1 MGPLNNPLLCAIIHQ
16 TQECVVPSYGTDQ
29 GLEDYLMLT
38 GRELPDGANPTVLRH
53 WGTQYVDSFEDMYC
67 GVALSPDNSFP
78 RDLWPVVPER
88 VEHAAYEAAL
98 AYAEGVPLFG
108 GGGTSGGQVIKERVD
123 GLEVQYAAPTGDWW
137 GASRFIWPLA
147 YSLLLPFLCLPQ
159 EDDGKGCVGRGAAFV
174 V

>member
-1 MGPLNNPLLCAIIHQ
+1 M
-16 TQECVVPSYGTDQ
+16 PSYGTDQ

-53 WGTQYVDSFEDMYC
+53 WGTQYVDSFEDLYC

-88 VEHAAYEAAL
+88 VEYAAYEAAL
-98 AYAEGVPLFG
+98 AYAEGVTLFG

-123 GLEVQYAAPTGDWW
+123 VLEIQYAAPTGDWW
-137 GASRFIWPLA
+137 GANRFIWPLA

-159 EDDGKGCVGRGAAFV
+159 EGDGKGCVGGGAAFV

>member
-1 MGPLNNPLLCAIIHQ
+1 M
-16 TQECVVPSYGTDQ
+16 PSYGTNE
-29 GLEDYLMLT
+29 GLVLYLAQS
-38 GRELPDGANPTVLRH
+38 GRELPVGITADEARW
-53 WGTQYVDSFEDMYC
+53 WGTIYTDSFEDLYC

-123 GLEVQYAAPTGDWW
+123 VLEVQYAAPTGDWW
-137 GASRFIWPLA
+137 GANRFIWPLA

-159 EDDGKGCVGRGAAFV
+159 EDDGKGCVGRGAGFV